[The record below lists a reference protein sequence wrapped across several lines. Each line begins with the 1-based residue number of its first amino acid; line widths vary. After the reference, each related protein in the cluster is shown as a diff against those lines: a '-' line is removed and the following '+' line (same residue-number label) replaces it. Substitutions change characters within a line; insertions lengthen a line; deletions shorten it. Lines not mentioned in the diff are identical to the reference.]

1 MTLPPAMPGGG
12 APPVAAPEWL
22 EPALAPFCHPE
33 CPQRVDLS
41 IALDEEW
48 RDEQAEAVPFA
59 QPPFPERPPRT
70 TTSRGL
76 DDPPPELRCDVDTMR
91 QEGDWYR
98 LSPTRPWLASRAPGR
113 RRCGTDM
120 PGWLQLGEMPEA
132 GAPPAR
138 GVVCFANGADLCF
151 VRVDIALCRCSY
163 DEGATSVP
171 YYWLP
176 PPPLCAAAYC
186 TSADEGR
193 RSNRHCAHGEGRLMP
208 DGIPQRCSAEPA
220 PARPLNWAQAVGN
233 VARPA
238 QAEARAVGNHGNLD
252 RLQCRERYHYGK
264 EDDSLDYSSCVPS
277 HIPVTRAAMSD
288 ESAFQFD
295 DDGCQEWGVP
305 PGSAGAVA
313 CLRTKAEVR
322 KEVEAAGWRAA
333 NAVPPEYS
341 TPRPETP
348 YVPSWRSLA
357 GLPDIEVAIDAR
369 GRPLAS
375 ARASDRWQRPS
386 ERELEGTRPLDR
398 PPLWRDVKSSSY
410 DGSALRESG

>member
-1 MTLPPAMPGGG
+1 MERGGSC
-12 APPVAAPEWL
+12 PTVFRSVQRRAAP
-22 EPALAPFCHPE
+22 
-33 CPQRVDLS
+33 D
-41 IALDEEW
+41 
-48 RDEQAEAVPFA
+48 
-59 QPPFPERPPRT
+59 
-70 TTSRGL
+70 
-76 DDPPPELRCDVDTMR
+76 
-91 QEGDWYR
+91 
-98 LSPTRPWLASRAPGR
+98 
-113 RRCGTDM
+113 
-120 PGWLQLGEMPEA
+120 
-132 GAPPAR
+132 
-138 GVVCFANGADLCF
+138 
-151 VRVDIALCRCSY
+151 
-163 DEGATSVP
+163 
-171 YYWLP
+171 
-176 PPPLCAAAYC
+176 
-186 TSADEGR
+186 
-193 RSNRHCAHGEGRLMP
+193 
-208 DGIPQRCSAEPA
+208 
-220 PARPLNWAQAVGN
+220 RPLNWAQAVGN

-252 RLQCRERYHYGK
+252 LLHCRERYHYGK

-305 PGSAGAVA
+305 EGSAGAVA

-348 YVPSWRSLA
+348 YVPSGARCRA
-357 GLPDIEVAIDAR
+357 ARHR
-369 GRPLAS
+369 GRHRRPRPP
-375 ARASDRWQRPS
+375 ARVGAGERSVAAV